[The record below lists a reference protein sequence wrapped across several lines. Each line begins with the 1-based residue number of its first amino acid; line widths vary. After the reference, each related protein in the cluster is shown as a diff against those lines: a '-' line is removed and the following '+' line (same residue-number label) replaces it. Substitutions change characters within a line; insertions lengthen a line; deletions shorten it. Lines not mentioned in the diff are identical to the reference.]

1 MARILC
7 TQKLLN
13 ALDIPRP
20 PARAVGQRR
29 LRGVRLGN
37 WAATRRRF
45 GGRDLVV
52 ALEQRTYLTL
62 VFPLW
67 PRGGFR
73 ARFADALAA
82 ALEDLGVPGDLA
94 APERGAI
101 DAAPLALL
109 GDRTLVRSLDDVEFV
124 CGIEL
129 MYHDDLRRVQRNLN
143 DFPHPRRDPCV
154 PVAAVAR
161 LFSAAGPP
169 PASRSVH

>member
-7 TQKLLN
+7 TQKLLK
-13 ALDIPRP
+13 ALDIPGQ
-20 PARAVGQRR
+20 PARTVGQRR
-29 LRGVRLGN
+29 LRGLRLGN

-45 GGRDLVV
+45 DGRDLVM
-52 ALEQRTYLTL
+52 ALERQTYLTL

-67 PRGGFR
+67 PRAGFR

-82 ALEDLGVPGDLA
+82 ALADLGVPENLA

-101 DAAPLALL
+101 DAAPIALL
-109 GDRTLVRSLDDVEFV
+109 ADRTLVTSLDDVEFI

-154 PVAAVAR
+154 PADAVAR

-169 PASRSVH
+169 SSMSVH

>member
-13 ALDIPRP
+13 ALDIPSP
-20 PARAVGQRR
+20 PARTAGQRR
-29 LRGVRLGN
+29 LRGIRLGS

-45 GGRDLVV
+45 GGRDLVL
-52 ALEQRTYLTL
+52 ALEQRTYLTV

-67 PRGGFR
+67 PRAGFR

-82 ALEDLGVPGDLA
+82 ALADLDVPEDLA
-94 APERGAI
+94 TPERGAI

-109 GDRTLVRSLDDVEFV
+109 GDRTLVRSLDDVEFI

-161 LFSAAGPP
+161 LFSAAGPRP
-169 PASRSVH
+169 SRSIH

>member
-13 ALDIPRP
+13 ALDIPRQ
-20 PARAVGQRR
+20 PARTAGQRR
-29 LRGVRLGN
+29 MCGTRLGN

-45 GGRDLVV
+45 VGRDLVM

-67 PRGGFR
+67 PRAGFR

-82 ALEDLGVPGDLA
+82 ALEDLGVPEDLA
-94 APERGAI
+94 TPERRPI
-101 DAAPLALL
+101 EAAPLALL
-109 GDRTLVRSLDDVEFV
+109 ADRTLLRSLDDVEFI

-154 PVAAVAR
+154 PVEAVAR
-161 LFSAAGPP
+161 LFPAAGLRP
-169 PASRSVH
+169 SRSVH

>member
-13 ALDIPRP
+13 GLDISRQ
-20 PARAVGQRR
+20 PACITGQRR
-29 LRGVRLGN
+29 LRGLRLGN
-37 WAATRRRF
+37 WAATRHRF
-45 GGRDLVV
+45 VGRDLVI
-52 ALEQRTYLTL
+52 ALEQRTCLTL

-67 PRGGFR
+67 PRAGFR

-82 ALEDLGVPGDLA
+82 ALADLGVPEDLA
-94 APERGAI
+94 TPERGSI
-101 DAAPLALL
+101 EAAPLALL
-109 GDRTLVRSLDDVEFV
+109 ADRTLVGSLDDVEFI

-154 PVAAVAR
+154 PADAVAR

-169 PASRSVH
+169 SSMSVH

>member
-13 ALDIPRP
+13 ALDMPGQ
-20 PARAVGQRR
+20 PASTAGQRR
-29 LRGVRLGN
+29 LRGTRLGN

-45 GGRDLVV
+45 DGRDLVM
-52 ALEQRTYLTL
+52 ALEERTYLTL

-67 PRGGFR
+67 PRAGFR

-82 ALEDLGVPGDLA
+82 ALADLGVPEGLA
-94 APERGAI
+94 TPERGAI
-101 DAAPLALL
+101 GAAPLALL
-109 GDRTLVRSLDDVEFV
+109 ADQSLVKSLDDVEFV

-143 DFPHPRRDPCV
+143 DFPHGDPGV
-154 PVAAVAR
+154 PVEVVAR
-161 LFSAAGPP
+161 LFSAAGRPP
-169 PASRSVH
+169 SRSVH